1 MPLTHEFS
9 KQPPAWFE
17 NRMVRKGTK
26 CFSGYLK
33 SLVEPIS
40 DGELDQL
47 HVVDAVDLL
56 HIVTWPTDA
65 TYGDVAAHY
74 LNYVLKWY
82 GQYQIVGFDGYNNV
96 MSTKIGQQNRW
107 AQSNASADLVLV
119 ESTDSQ
125 ASILSNRNNTS
136 QLIIMVQELLTLEG
150 IKCYQSQ
157 TDADSMLAQI
167 TLETA
172 ATTDRPVIQVSKDTD
187 LLTNLYME

>member
-1 MPLTHEFS
+1 MKLPLTHEFP

-17 NRMVRKGTK
+17 SRMVRKGTK
-26 CFSGYLK
+26 HFSGYVK
-33 SLVEPIS
+33 SHVESIS

-56 HIVTWPTDA
+56 HIVTWPTDS
-65 TYGDVAAHY
+65 TYKDVAAHY

-82 GQYQIVGFDGYNNV
+82 GQYHIVGFDGYNNV

-125 ASILSNRNNTS
+125 AAILSNRNNTS
-136 QLIIMVQELLTLEG
+136 
-150 IKCYQSQ
+150 S
-157 TDADSMLAQI
+157 
-167 TLETA
+167 
-172 ATTDRPVIQVSKDTD
+172 
-187 LLTNLYME
+187 